1 MSARIRTGVVLL
13 FLGASGLTGCERPT
27 TESELAVGQAPKAE
41 RPAARPDVV
50 ALIEKLRSEDKK
62 ERGAAR
68 AALKRIGRP
77 AVPAL
82 VEALRDKS
90 SSLRG
95 EAAMVLGW
103 IGADAKEAVPALARA
118 LKDVGYVSV
127 LAAGALR
134 DIGPAAKDAVPGL
147 IKALED
153 EYEELRT
160 SAACALSAVGAPA
173 AEEVVPVLIKAL
185 RDDCPLVRE
194 AAAGALGIIGR
205 GQEETVPALIKA
217 LRDDD
222 RGVRYRAAWW
232 LGEIGEG
239 AKAAAP
245 ALVRALK
252 EARAVRRLLIHQTD
266 NPDWGDK
273 YRYESIVCKNCII
286 ALGKIGPASKE
297 VLPALV
303 KTFELEEA
311 DWETCGVATKAL
323 ANIGKPSVPSLV
335 EALRDG
341 SSWVRWQVAV
351 TLGQI
356 GPEAEEAVPAL
367 VKALMREETDMTR
380 GMGRRHW
387 YAREAA
393 AKALGKIGPSAVP
406 ALTEA
411 LQHKGP
417 VGRHAAADALAGIG
431 PRAKGAIPALER
443 ALRDEAK
450 HVREAAADALRK
462 INVSADESVPATAP

>member
-1 MSARIRTGVVLL
+1 MSPRIRIGAVLL
-13 FLGASGLTGCERPT
+13 FLAAPGLTGCETPT
-27 TESELAVGQAPKAE
+27 SKGGPADAPAPKAE

-50 ALIEKLRSEDKK
+50 ALIEKLGSEDKK
-62 ERGAAR
+62 EREAAG
-68 AALKRIGRP
+68 AALKRMGRP

-82 VEALRDKS
+82 VEALRDKN

-95 EAAMVLGW
+95 EAAQVLGW

-118 LKDVGYVSV
+118 LKDVDYVSV
-127 LAAGALR
+127 LAAGALCK
-134 DIGPAAKDAVPGL
+134 IGPAAKDAVPSL

-173 AEEVVPVLIKAL
+173 AEKAVPVLIRRL
-185 RDDCPLVRE
+185 RDDCPSVRE
-194 AAAGALGIIGR
+194 AAAGALGTIGR
-205 GQEETVPALIKA
+205 GQEETVPALVKA

-222 RGVRYRAAWW
+222 RRVRYVAAWW
-232 LGEIGEG
+232 LGEIGEA
-239 AKAAAP
+239 AKAVAP

-252 EARAVRRLLIHQTD
+252 EARAVRWLLIHQD
-266 NPDWGDK
+266 NPDWGEK
-273 YRYESIVCKNCII
+273 YGHESIVCKNCII

-303 KTFELEEA
+303 RTFELEEA

-323 ANIGKPSVPSLV
+323 AKIGKPSVPSLV

-351 TLGQI
+351 TLGEI

-367 VKALMREETDMTR
+367 VKALMREETDMR
-380 GMGRRHW
+380 PGIGRRHW
-387 YAREAA
+387 YARKAA
-393 AKALGKIGPSAVP
+393 VEALGKIGPVAVP
-406 ALTEA
+406 ALVEA
-411 LQHKGP
+411 LQHKGSAL
-417 VGRHAAADALAGIG
+417 RHAAAEALAGIG
-431 PRAKGAIPALER
+431 PRAKGAIPGLER

-450 HVREAAADALRK
+450 HVREAAAEALRK
-462 INVSADESVPATAP
+462 INVGADESVPATAP